1 MSFATKLK
9 ELRIKKR
16 ASLQQVADAVNTSK
30 AHVFDLEKGTSA
42 NPSKELLLK
51 LAKYFQ
57 TSVSDLIGEDPN
69 APGEQPE
76 LIALY
81 RDLKELNP
89 TDRETI
95 RLLMERIR
103 STRAGE

>member
-1 MSFATKLK
+1 MSFAARLK
-9 ELRIKKR
+9 ELRMKKK
-16 ASLQQVADAVNTSK
+16 ASLQQVADAVSTSK

-42 NPSKELLLK
+42 NPSKDLLLK

-69 APGEQPE
+69 APDEQPE

-81 RDLKELNP
+81 RDLKELDP
-89 TDRETI
+89 ADRETI
-95 RLLMERIR
+95 RMLMERIKTMR
-103 STRAGE
+103 GS

>member
-1 MSFATKLK
+1 MSFAAKLK
-9 ELRIKKR
+9 ELRMKKR
-16 ASLQQVADAVNTSK
+16 ASLQQVADAVETSK

-42 NPSKELLLK
+42 HPSKDLLLK

-69 APGEQPE
+69 NPDEQPE

-81 RDLKELNP
+81 RDLKELEP
-89 TDRETI
+89 ADRETI
-95 RLLMERIR
+95 RMLMERIKTTR
-103 STRAGE
+103 ST